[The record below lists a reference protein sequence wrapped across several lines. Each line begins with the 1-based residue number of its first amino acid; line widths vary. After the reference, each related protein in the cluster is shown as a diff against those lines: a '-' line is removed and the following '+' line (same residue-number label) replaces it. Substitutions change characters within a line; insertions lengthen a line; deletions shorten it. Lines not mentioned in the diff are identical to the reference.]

1 MGRGPRTE
9 NAASSGGQLS
19 TRHQSK
25 RGPQSFQGLLSDYPL
40 PVLSGLAEA
49 VENAGIYEY
58 EYQDNSEREFVEEGL
73 VIKGGASSS
82 LTPQQN
88 AELALSAINA
98 VSRYSDLAQELGEKP
113 FGQSFSEEEK
123 TDLAASV
130 FHAMRIQKTH
140 PEVEVLDDSS
150 FDAYGKLPDEY
161 RKELREGVIAAQ
173 RFPWR
178 HTDSSGH
185 NHGFIDGEKNPNA
198 AADKAIADQRFPQR
212 HTDWSGH
219 NHGFIDGEKNPNAAA
234 DKLRAN
240 ALREID
246 NLGDKTKSSD
256 KDFDWTD
263 KKDSVSFNDP
273 DSGAYKE
280 PLDQMYRHPGHPDN
294 ARKGPLT
301 KIIEES
307 LKDNKKSNSDKLREV
322 IEDQIQSSGKDSD
335 WADKK
340 DKVSSN
346 GPDSKSNKLREKL
359 SDKIASSNESVG
371 GKDSGW
377 TDKKDK
383 VSFNG
388 PDSKSPDRPAW
399 PPVFPDL
406 PDSFYQLNEDG
417 RPTESDK

>member
-98 VSRYSDLAQELGEKP
+98 VSRYSNLAQELGEKP

-173 RFPWR
+173 RFP
-178 HTDSSGH
+178 
-185 NHGFIDGEKNPNA
+185 
-198 AADKAIADQRFPQR
+198 QR

-246 NLGDKTKSSD
+246 NLGDKPKSSD

-280 PLDQMYRHPGHPDN
+280 PLDKMYRHPGHPDN

-301 KIIEES
+301 KIIEDGLE
-307 LKDNKKSNSDKLREV
+307 DNKKSNSDKLREV

-346 GPDSKSNKLREKL
+346 GPDSKS
-359 SDKIASSNESVG
+359 
-371 GKDSGW
+371 
-377 TDKKDK
+377 
-383 VSFNG
+383 
-388 PDSKSPDRPAW
+388 PDRPAW

>member
-1 MGRGPRTE
+1 MHNSLFSTKTVYDLSMGRGPRTE

-73 VIKGGASSS
+73 VIKGVASSS

-88 AELALSAINA
+88 AELALSAYNA
-98 VSRYSDLAQELGEKP
+98 VSRYSNLAQELGAKP

-123 TDLAASV
+123 TDLTASV

-140 PEVEVLDDSS
+140 PDVEVLDESS

-173 RFPWR
+173 RFP
-178 HTDSSGH
+178 
-185 NHGFIDGEKNPNA
+185 
-198 AADKAIADQRFPQR
+198 QR
-212 HTDWSGH
+212 HADWSGH
-219 NHGFIDGEKNPNAAA
+219 DHGFIDGEKNPNAAA

-240 ALREID
+240 ALRELAK
-246 NLGDKTKSSD
+246 LGDKTKSSD

-263 KKDSVSFNDP
+263 KKDSASFNDP

-280 PLDQMYRHPGHPDN
+280 PLDQMFRYPGHPDFD
-294 ARKGPLT
+294 RKGPLK
-301 KIIEES
+301 KIIEEG
-307 LKDNKKSNSDKLREV
+307 LEDNKKSTDKLREF
-322 IEDQIQSSGKDSD
+322 IKDKTQSSGKDRELPNMKPG
-335 WADKK
+335 APL
-340 DKVSSN
+340 N
-346 GPDSKSNKLREKL
+346 GPDSADLKKIIED
-359 SDKIASSNESVG
+359 SDSDTP
-371 GKDSGW
+371 GK
-377 TDKKDK
+377 
-383 VSFNG
+383 
-388 PDSKSPDRPAW
+388 
-399 PPVFPDL
+399 
-406 PDSFYQLNEDG
+406 
-417 RPTESDK
+417 